1 MSMKKP
7 IPEQPLLLF
16 ESASDW
22 EAWLKENHENSA
34 GVRLQI
40 AKKGSGHTSVTYAEA
55 LDVALCYGWI
65 DGQKLPM
72 DDKFFIQKFTPRRAK
87 SIWSKVNTEKV
98 EQLIKQGR
106 MQPAGIKQIEAAKAD
121 GRWDA
126 AYASQKNMEIPED
139 FQAELD
145 NHPEAKAFFDTLNKT
160 NRFAIYFRITTA
172 KKPETR
178 RARIEKFI
186 EMLTRHEKIYP

>member
-1 MSMKKP
+1 MKKAQ
-7 IPEQPLLLF
+7 PEQPLLLF
-16 ESASDW
+16 ETTSGW
-22 EAWLKENHENSA
+22 ETWLQKNHENSS
-34 GVRLQI
+34 GVQLQI
-40 AKKGSGHTSVTYAEA
+40 AKKGSGYTSVTYAEA

-87 SIWSKVNTEKV
+87 SVWSKVNTEKA
-98 EQLIKQGR
+98 EQLIKQGK
-106 MQPAGIKQIEAAKAD
+106 MQSAGMKQIEVAKAD
-121 GRWDA
+121 GRWEA

-145 NHPEAKAFFDTLNKT
+145 NNSEAKAFFDTLNKT

-172 KKPETR
+172 KKHETR

-186 EMLTRHEKIYP
+186 EMLTKHEKIYP

>member
-1 MSMKKP
+1 MKKAK
-7 IPEQPLLLF
+7 PEQPLLLF
-16 ESASDW
+16 ESASHW

-34 GVRLQI
+34 EVQLQI

-55 LDVALCYGWI
+55 LDVSLCYGWI

-87 SIWSKVNTEKV
+87 SVWSKVNTEKV

-106 MQPAGIKQIEAAKAD
+106 IQPAGMKQIEAAKAD

-145 NHPEAKAFFDTLNKT
+145 KNPEAKAFFDTLNKT

-178 RARIEKFI
+178 RTRIEKFI
-186 EMLTRHEKIYP
+186 EMLTKHEKIYP

>member
-1 MSMKKP
+1 MKKVP
-7 IPEQPLLLF
+7 PEQPLLLF
-16 ESASDW
+16 ETPSDW
-22 EAWLKENHENSA
+22 EVWLIENHENSA
-34 GVRLQI
+34 GVQLQI
-40 AKKGSGHTSVTYAEA
+40 AKKGSGHPSVTYAEA

-65 DGQKLPM
+65 DGQKLLM

-106 MQPAGIKQIEAAKAD
+106 MQPAGMKQIALAKAD
-121 GRWDA
+121 GRWES

-145 NHPEAKAFFDTLNKT
+145 KNPEAKAFFETLNKT
-160 NRFAIYFRITTA
+160 NRYAIFFRITTA

-178 RARIEKFI
+178 RTRIEKLI
-186 EMLTRHEKIYP
+186 EMLTKREKIYP

>member
-1 MSMKKP
+1 MKKAL
-7 IPEQPLLLF
+7 PEQPLLLF

-40 AKKGSGHTSVTYAEA
+40 AKKGSGHTSVSYAEA

-87 SIWSKVNTEKV
+87 SVWSKVNTQKV

-106 MQPAGIKQIEAAKAD
+106 MQPAGMKQIEAAKAD
-121 GRWDA
+121 GRWNA

-145 NHPEAKAFFDTLNKT
+145 KNPEAKAFFDTLNKT
-160 NRFAIYFRITTA
+160 NRFAMYFRITTA

-186 EMLTRHEKIYP
+186 EMLTKQEKIYP

>member
-1 MSMKKP
+1 MKKAP
-7 IPEQPLLLF
+7 PEHPLLLF

-22 EAWLKENHENSA
+22 EAWLKENHENSG

-40 AKKGSGHTSVTYAEA
+40 AKKGSGHTSITYAEA

-65 DGQKLPM
+65 DGQKLPL

-87 SIWSKVNTEKV
+87 SVWSKVNTEKV

-106 MQPAGIKQIEAAKAD
+106 MQPAGMVQIEAAKAD
-121 GRWDA
+121 GRWNA

-145 NHPEAKAFFDTLNKT
+145 KNPEAKAFFDTLNKT

-178 RARIEKFI
+178 RARVEKFI

>member
-1 MSMKKP
+1 MKKAP
-7 IPEQPLLLF
+7 PEQPLLLF
-16 ESASDW
+16 EAASDW
-22 EAWLKENHENSA
+22 ETWLKENHGNSA

-72 DDKFFIQKFTPRRAK
+72 DDKFFLQKFTPRRAK
-87 SIWSKVNTEKV
+87 SVWSKVNTEKV

-106 MQPAGIKQIEAAKAD
+106 MQPAGMKQIEMARAD

-139 FQAELD
+139 FQAEL
-145 NHPEAKAFFDTLNKT
+145 NKNPEAKAFFDTLNKT

-172 KKPETR
+172 KKSETR

>member
-1 MSMKKP
+1 MSMKKAL
-7 IPEQPLLLF
+7 PEQPLLMF

-40 AKKGSGHTSVTYAEA
+40 AKKGSGHTSVSYAEA

-72 DDKFFIQKFTPRRAK
+72 DDRFFIQKFTPRRAK

-126 AYASQKNMEIPED
+126 AYASQKNMEMPED
-139 FQAELD
+139 FQAEL
-145 NHPEAKAFFDTLNKT
+145 NNNPEAKAFFDTLNKT
-160 NRFAIYFRITTA
+160 NRFAMYFRITTA

-186 EMLTRHEKIYP
+186 EMLTKQEKIYP

>member
-1 MSMKKP
+1 MKKAL
-7 IPEQPLLLF
+7 PEQPLLLF

-87 SIWSKVNTEKV
+87 SVWSKVNTEKV

-106 MQPAGIKQIEAAKAD
+106 MQPAGMKQIEAAKAD

-145 NHPEAKAFFDTLNKT
+145 NNPEAKAFFETLNKT

-186 EMLTRHEKIYP
+186 EMLTKQEKIYP